1 MAIHVL
7 GKMQSDSASVFV
19 QSNPSA
25 SFGSMSSD
33 GLRRIKGPLS
43 LRQAFIEAGGI
54 TKDSVPPVLGSDC
67 LTCEQ
72 KRLGDA
78 IKDRLVEE
86 TRDTTVCDE
95 CQAEIDRLNTM
106 TADEVL
112 EEAPALAD
120 RITERAKTK
129 AKSVIHRTAAA
140 VLPGIVSSKVQGW
153 IEDTVNN
160 VNNETENAKSD

>member
-1 MAIHVL
+1 MQVL
-7 GKMQSDSASVFV
+7 GKMQSDAASVFV

-86 TRDTTVCDE
+86 SGDTTVCDE

-129 AKSVIHRTAAA
+129 AKSVIHRTAAKA
-140 VLPGIVSSKVQGW
+140 FPGLVSEEIQGW
-153 IEDTVNN
+153 IEDTV
-160 VNNETENAKSD
+160 AKSEHQDA

>member
-1 MAIHVL
+1 MIL
-7 GKMQSDSASVFV
+7 GKTTHDRAKAFVSQYDAS
-19 QSNPSA
+19 SL
-25 SFGSMSSD
+25 GSMSAD
-33 GLRRIKGPLS
+33 GMRRVRGPIS
-43 LRQAFIEAGGI
+43 LRQAFIDAGGI
-54 TKDSVPPVLGSDC
+54 TKDGIPPVHGTEC

-86 TRDTTVCDE
+86 TNDTTVCDE

-106 TADEVL
+106 TAGEVI

-129 AKSVIHRTAAA
+129 AKSVIHRTAAKA
-140 VLPGIVSSKVQGW
+140 FPGLVSEEIQGW
-153 IEDTVNN
+153 IEDAV
-160 VNNETENAKSD
+160 AKSEQ

>member
-1 MAIHVL
+1 MLVF
-7 GKMQSDSASVFV
+7 KMEENAAAAFV
-19 QSNPSA
+19 AANKGA
-25 SFGSMSSD
+25 KLWSMSGD
-33 GLRRIKGPLS
+33 GMRRVKIPDTL
-43 LRQAFIEAGGI
+43 ADACIAYGGVSSK
-54 TKDSVPPVLGSDC
+54 TNRSVVEHDC

-153 IEDTVNN
+153 IEDV
-160 VNNETENAKSD
+160 VAKSEQ

>member
-7 GKMQSDSASVFV
+7 GKMQPVAASAFV

-33 GLRRIKGPLS
+33 GLRRIKGPLN
-43 LRQAFIEAGGI
+43 LRQAFIDAGGI

-86 TRDTTVCDE
+86 SGDTTVCDE

-129 AKSVIHRTAAA
+129 AKSVIHRTAAT
-140 VLPGIVSSKVQGW
+140 VMPGVVSSRVQGW
-153 IEDTVNN
+153 IEDTVAN
-160 VNNETENAKSD
+160 SDQQEA

>member
-1 MAIHVL
+1 MLVF
-7 GKMQSDSASVFV
+7 KMGQDAAAAFV
-19 QSNPSA
+19 GANK
-25 SFGSMSSD
+25 GTKLWSMSSD
-33 GLRRIKGPLS
+33 GMRRVKILDS
-43 LRQAFIEAGGI
+43 LADACIAAGGMSSKAI
-54 TKDSVPPVLGSDC
+54 GNVVEHECT
-67 LTCEQ
+67 TCEQ

-140 VLPGIVSSKVQGW
+140 VLPGVVSSKVQGW
-153 IEDTVNN
+153 IEDVVNN
-160 VNNETENAKSD
+160 ANTET

>member
-1 MAIHVL
+1 MIVFKMEEMA
-7 GKMQSDSASVFV
+7 AAEFV
-19 QSNPSA
+19 AANKGA
-25 SFGSMSSD
+25 KLWSMSSD
-33 GLRRIKGPLS
+33 GMRRVKIPDS
-43 LRQAFIEAGGI
+43 LTDACIAAGGMSSKASSNVVEHEC
-54 TKDSVPPVLGSDC
+54 T
-67 LTCEQ
+67 TCEQ

-86 TRDTTVCDE
+86 TNDTTVCDD

-106 TADEVL
+106 TAEQVI

-140 VLPGIVSSKVQGW
+140 VLPGVVSSKVQGW
-153 IEDTVNN
+153 IEDTV
-160 VNNETENAKSD
+160 AKSEQ